1 MVANQANLNHEY
13 GAFIFHYTLH
23 CAFNVLTHHRLS
35 FTKRQPPLN
44 WMIKFFNF
52 CSSESG

>member
-1 MVANQANLNHEY
+1 MIANQANLNHDH
-13 GAFIFHYTLH
+13 GTFIFHYTLH

-35 FTKRQPPLN
+35 FTKRQLPLN